1 MKKSS
6 FLRRLIYAV
15 AEIVTYL
22 SINVF
27 NSLDVKGIEKLN
39 NCLSRTYFLLVT
51 TKRILQTSLVLYI
64 FFVR

>member
-1 MKKSS
+1 MKKNS

-15 AEIVTYL
+15 AGIVTYL